1 MTAMFGT
8 GTGTA
13 APDQQCLT
21 DTRRAKVRRER
32 RMGLD
37 GVEVDDT
44 GRVLSVLMLGKAPA
58 ELDASNIR
66 IDGGRRVTGIRVL
79 DVQIERADDPEVDD
93 ELVVE
98 VDRPG
103 DGSTYTLS
111 IVQTDP
117 YGRPGTVAYP
127 GFDPRYNS
135 ADFSFRQSCPTDF
148 DCAETDACPAPVHP
162 QPAIDYTTRDYNSIR
177 QQLLDRM
184 SLTVPD
190 WIERHAPDLGVTL
203 VEVLA
208 YVGDQLSYEQD
219 AVATEAYLA
228 TARLRTSVRRHV
240 RLIDYAMHDG
250 CNSRTFVVVEA
261 AAATELPPGTFR
273 FAAIDTS
280 RLQVQD
286 RPDLPVV
293 LTDDQLNALPPNVGI
308 EVFEPL
314 APHHLTLH
322 PARNTI
328 SFWTWGEEQCLL
340 PTGTTSATL
349 VDTWAGGKDGEE
361 NRPRALNLTP
371 GHILLLE
378 EVLGPQTGSPADA
391 DPTHR
396 QAVRLTSV
404 TPGIDPLYQQ
414 PVVEVTWDDQDALA
428 FPLCLSAI
436 GGPDCALLTDV
447 SVARGNVMLVD
458 HGRSI
463 TFCGGGPEQFAIPPD
478 QAVASGCQPP
488 VFGCAD
494 PESGNAPV
502 QAIHDLLDAARKG
515 VQLSPDQVRDLR
527 VAVGPDE
534 VLRAGLT
541 IILAPDLSTEQV
553 EPPDAASQAAVL
565 ETLLAQVTYPAI
577 AVKFTP
583 TLRYAP
589 VTQAVAYPTSDTIAE
604 SQAALLAALPGR
616 VQDSIQQLWLNARAG
631 EGPTR
636 DQINELI
643 VLFGAEVIEKLHIQH
658 HPARALQELLARSR
672 HLLADKVSR
681 LEILIHRADGGT
693 VLGPD
698 VEYEITHS
706 WGGVYAE
713 GLDVHDP
720 RLFGPASI
728 ATVQNP
734 RAALP
739 EASATAATAGETPWL
754 PKRDLL
760 SSGPTDR
767 DYVGETGDDGRLTL
781 RFGDGV
787 HGAPPPAGDT
797 LLVAYRV
804 GNGREG
810 NVGAEAINHLIVCPP
825 QPPDAA
831 KTASARSK
839 RNQPDPEA
847 VLAVRNP
854 LPAVGGTD
862 PEPLDQVR
870 QQAPLAPRDV
880 RLRAVTAADYA
891 ELAAAVPGVE
901 RAAAEIRW
909 TGAGQEAHVAIEPA
923 VGETPS
929 QRLLATVE
937 RTLRDYRRIGHDLS
951 VGGADLVPLDI
962 AISVCVATGYQKG
975 HLLALIRRV
984 LGTGTRPDGSP
995 AFFSSAALAFG
1006 DPVRVSSL
1014 TAVVAGLPGV
1024 VSAQVTQ
1031 LKRMFASDQGA
1042 LATGVLPMGP
1052 LEIAQCDNDADRPEN
1067 GRLRLT
1073 LTGGK

>member
-1 MTAMFGT
+1 MSATGGT
-8 GTGTA
+8 T
-13 APDQQCLT
+13 DQQCLT
-21 DTRRAKVRRER
+21 DTRRTKVRQER
-32 RMGLD
+32 RMGVD

-44 GRVLSVLMLGKAPA
+44 GRVLNVLMLGKAPA
-58 ELDASNIR
+58 DLGVANVR

-93 ELVVE
+93 EIVVE
-98 VDRPG
+98 VDRAG
-103 DGSTYTLS
+103 DGSAYTLS

-117 YGRPGTVAYP
+117 YGHPGTAPYP

-148 DCAETDACPAPVHP
+148 DCAEDEACPPTVHT

-177 QQLLDRM
+177 QQLLDRI

-190 WIERHAPDLGVTL
+190 WVERHAPDLGITL
-203 VEVLA
+203 VELLA
-208 YVGDQLSYEQD
+208 FVGDQLSYEQD

-261 AAATELPPGTFR
+261 DAATEFGPGVFR

-293 LTDDQLNALPPNVGI
+293 LTDEQLNALPPNVAV

-314 APHHLTLH
+314 APHHLSVH
-322 PARNTI
+322 PSRNTI
-328 SFWTWGEEQCLL
+328 SFWTWGEQECSL
-340 PTGTTSATL
+340 PAGTTSATL
-349 VDTWAGGKDGEE
+349 TDAWAGGKDGEQD
-361 NRPRALNLTP
+361 RPRQLNLAP

-378 EVLGPQTGSPADA
+378 EVLGPRTGAAADA

-404 TPGIDPLYQQ
+404 TPGVDPLYQQ
-414 PVVEVTWDDQDALA
+414 PVVEVAWDDQDALR
-428 FPLCLSAI
+428 FPLCLSAR

-447 SVARGNVMLVD
+447 SVARGNVLLVD

-463 TFCGGGPEQFAIPPD
+463 TFCDGGPEQFAIPPD
-478 QAVASGCQPP
+478 QAVANGCQPP
-488 VFGCAD
+488 AFGCED
-494 PESGNAPV
+494 DQSGNAPV
-502 QAIHDLLDAARKG
+502 RAIHDLLDATRKG

-527 VAVGPDE
+527 VAVGPDQ

-541 IILAPDLSTEQV
+541 IVLAADLQTEQV
-553 EPPDAASQAAVL
+553 APPDAASQATVL

-577 AVKFTP
+577 APRFTP

-589 VTQAVAYPTSDTIAE
+589 VTQHVAYPAPDTLARN
-604 SQAALLAALPGR
+604 QAALLAALPGR
-616 VQDSIQQLWLNARAG
+616 VHDFLQRLWLDARDG
-631 EGPTR
+631 RGPTR
-636 DQINELI
+636 DQINDLI
-643 VLFGAEVIEKLHIQH
+643 VLFGAEVIDKLHLQH
-658 HPARALQELLARSR
+658 HPEHGLRELLSRAR
-672 HLLADKVSR
+672 HLLERKIER
-681 LEILIHRADGGT
+681 LDVLIHRADGGT
-693 VLGPD
+693 VLGAD
-698 VEYEITHS
+698 VEYEIAHS
-706 WGGVYAE
+706 WGGGYAE
-713 GLDVHDP
+713 GLGVHDP
-720 RLFGPASI
+720 RLCGPASI
-728 ATVQNP
+728 ATVQDV

-739 EASATAATAGETPWL
+739 AVSATAATAGTGPWL

-767 DYVGETGDDGRLTL
+767 DLIGEAGDDGRLTL
-781 RFGDGV
+781 RFGDGR
-787 HGAPPPAGDT
+787 HGAAPPAGDT

-804 GNGREG
+804 GNGSAG
-810 NVGAEAINHLIVCPP
+810 NVGAEAINHLIICPP
-825 QPPDAA
+825 QPPDPAKAA
-831 KTASARSK
+831 APRTR
-839 RNQPDPEA
+839 RTQPDPAA
-847 VLAVRNP
+847 VRSVRNP
-854 LPAVGGTD
+854 LPAVGGTE

-870 QQAPLAPRDV
+870 QQAPLAPRRV

-891 ELAAAVPGVE
+891 ELAAAVPGVR

-909 TGAGQEAHVAIEPA
+909 TGSGQEAHVAIEPA
-923 VGETPS
+923 VGENPS
-929 QRLLATVE
+929 LRLLAQV
-937 RTLRDYRRIGHDLS
+937 RRGLRDYRRIGHDLT
-951 VGGADLVPLDI
+951 VGGADLVPLDL
-962 AISVCVATGYQKG
+962 AISVCVAAGYQKG

-984 LGTGTRPDGSP
+984 LGTGTRSDGSP

-1014 TAVVAGLPGV
+1014 TAVVAALPGV
-1024 VSAQVTQ
+1024 VSAEVT
-1031 LKRMFASDQGA
+1031 LLRRMFEPDQGA
-1042 LATGVLPMGP
+1042 LVTGVLPMGP
-1052 LEIAQCDNDADRPEN
+1052 LEIAQCDNDPDRPEN

>member
-1 MTAMFGT
+1 MSPATARSEQ
-8 GTGTA
+8 
-13 APDQQCLT
+13 DCLT
-21 DTRRAKVRRER
+21 GTRRAEVRRKR

-58 ELDASNIR
+58 DLDVGNVR
-66 IDGGRRVTGIRVL
+66 IDGGHRVTGIRVL
-79 DVQIERADDPEVDD
+79 DVRIERADDPEVDD
-93 ELVVE
+93 EVLVE

-103 DGSTYTLS
+103 DGSAYTLS

-117 YGRPGTVAYP
+117 YGRPGTEPYP

-135 ADFSFRQSCPTDF
+135 AGFSFRQSCPTDF
-148 DCAETDACPAPVHP
+148 DCAETEAAPPPAHP
-162 QPAIDYTTRDYNSIR
+162 QPAIDYTTRDYASIR
-177 QQLLDRM
+177 RQLLDRM

-190 WIERHAPDLGVTL
+190 WIERHAPDLGVSL

-208 YVGDQLSYEQD
+208 FVGDQLSYEQD

-250 CNSRTFVVVEA
+250 CNARTFVVVEA
-261 AAATELPPGTFR
+261 ATATEFPPGAFR
-273 FAAIDTS
+273 FAAVDTS

-286 RPDLPVV
+286 RPELPVV
-293 LTDDQLNALPPNVGI
+293 LTDEELNALPPAVAV

-314 APHHLTLH
+314 APHHLAIH

-328 SFWTWGEEQCLL
+328 SFWTWGEQECSL
-340 PTGTTSATL
+340 PRGATSATL
-349 VDTWAGGKDGEE
+349 ADAWAGGKAGEE
-361 NRPRALNLTP
+361 NRPRTLNLTP

-378 EVLGPQTGSPADA
+378 EVRGPQTGAPADA

-404 TPGIDPLYQQ
+404 TPGFDPLYQQ
-414 PVVEVTWDDQDALA
+414 PVVEVAWDDQDALA
-428 FPLCLSAI
+428 FPLCLSSV

-447 SVARGNVMLVD
+447 SVARGNVILVD
-458 HGRSI
+458 HGRSV
-463 TFCGGGPEQFAIPPD
+463 TFCGGGPEQFVIPPE
-478 QAVASGCQPP
+478 QAVAAGCRPP
-488 VFGCAD
+488 AFGCAD
-494 PESGNAPV
+494 PEGGNAPV
-502 QAIHDLLDAARKG
+502 LAIHDLLDATRKG

-527 VAVGPDE
+527 AAVGPDA

-541 IILAPDLSTEQV
+541 IVLAPDLRTEQV
-553 EPPDAASQAAVL
+553 EPPDAASQAGVL
-565 ETLLAQVTYPAI
+565 ETLLAQVTYPSI
-577 AVKFTP
+577 PVKFTP

-589 VTQAVAYPTSDTIAE
+589 VTQAVVYPTPDTVAE
-604 SQAALLAALPGR
+604 SQAALLAGLPGR
-616 VQDSIQQLWLNARAG
+616 VQDDLQQLWLDARDG
-631 EGPTR
+631 QDPTR
-636 DQINELI
+636 DHINGLT
-643 VLFGAEVIEKLHIQH
+643 VLFGAEVIEKLHLQH
-658 HPARALQELLARSR
+658 DPARGLKELLARSR
-672 HLLADKVSR
+672 HLLAAKIQR
-681 LEILIHRADGGT
+681 LEVLIHRADGGT

-720 RLFGPASI
+720 RLFGPASA
-728 ATVQNP
+728 ATVQDL

-739 EASATAATAGETPWL
+739 EATATALTAGGNPWL
-754 PKRDLL
+754 PERDLL
-760 SSGPTDR
+760 SSGPSDR
-767 DYVGETGDDGRLTL
+767 ASVGETGDDGRLTL

-787 HGAPPPAGDT
+787 HGAAPPPGDT

-804 GNGREG
+804 GNGTAG
-810 NVGAEAINHLIVCPP
+810 NVGAEAVNHLIVCPP
-825 QPPDAA
+825 QPPD
-831 KTASARSK
+831 TPRGSSARA
-839 RNQPDPEA
+839 RRGQPDPAA
-847 VLAVRNP
+847 VFAVRNP

-862 PEPLDQVR
+862 PEPVDQVR
-870 QQAPLAPRDV
+870 QQAPLAPRRV

-891 ELAAAVPGVE
+891 ELAAAVPGVR

-909 TGAGQEAHVAIEPA
+909 TGSGQEAHIAIEPMT
-923 VGETPS
+923 GQTPS
-929 QRLLATVE
+929 QRLLAAVQ
-937 RTLRDYRRIGHDLS
+937 RTMRDYRRIGHDLS
-951 VGGADLVPLDI
+951 IGGADLVPLDV
-962 AISVCVATGYQKG
+962 ALSVCVAAGYQKG

-984 LGTGTRPDGSP
+984 LGTGTGPDGSP

-1014 TAVVAGLPGV
+1014 TAVVAALPGV
-1024 VSAQVTQ
+1024 LSAQVT
-1031 LKRMFASDQGA
+1031 LLRRMFEPDQGA
-1042 LATGVLPMGP
+1042 LTTGVLPLGP